1 MKKIVITT
9 FIMPNEIDDLERL
22 LADLNK
28 ASKHIDGNNYELY
41 LALSVDDYL
50 VNWEESK
57 LDKEFFINRFN
68 ALKPLTEW
76 AGKTTF
82 NVRDDIMGCTSLRRV
97 AHNECKDATHFIWLD
112 TDIVFDEKL
121 LFYIDESVDALEN
134 SQITIGKTI
143 SKYVISP
150 ECVKIWDSTW
160 DCLVNENFLNKEEG
174 YCRTNNPYI
183 DAGEYGDVSL
193 EIVTNN
199 VPGQPRMKFGGGW
212 FNCLSK
218 ALLDRVPLP
227 ESMGHYGP
235 DDTYVMWAS
244 EKVIQ
249 KGEEL
254 YQFKL
259 KNQVVCENY
268 IYRDRTHYDKLIKR
282 IDRKDEFRNQANTS
296 FANEINKL
304 Q

>member
-28 ASKHIDGNNYELY
+28 ASKHINGNNYELY

-50 VNWEESK
+50 VDWKQSK
-57 LDKEFFINRFN
+57 LDKQYFIDRFN
-68 ALKPLTEW
+68 KLKPLTEW

-82 NVRDDIMGCTSLRRV
+82 NVRDDIMGCTSLRRI
-97 AHNECKDATHFIWLD
+97 AHKESTDATHFIWLD
-112 TDIVFDEKL
+112 TDIIFDEKI
-121 LFYIDESVDALEN
+121 LFYMENAIDVIDNVD
-134 SQITIGKTI
+134 
-143 SKYVISP
+143 KYVISP

-160 DCLVNENFLNKEEG
+160 DCLVNENFLTKEEG
-174 YCRTNNPYI
+174 YCRINNPYK

-193 EIVTNN
+193 ETVINN

-218 ALLDRVPLP
+218 SLLDRTPLP

-244 EKVIQ
+244 EKLNQ
-249 KGEEL
+249 NGEGI

-259 KNQVVCENY
+259 KNFIVCENY
-268 IYRDRTHYDKLIKR
+268 IYRDRTHYDLLIKR
-282 IDRKDEFRNQANTS
+282 IDRKEQFREQANTS
-296 FANEINKL
+296 FSTEINKL

>member
-50 VNWEESK
+50 VKWEESK

-82 NVRDDIMGCTSLRRV
+82 NVRDDIMGCTSLRRI
-97 AHNECKDATHFIWLD
+97 AHTECKDATHFIWLD
-112 TDIVFDEKL
+112 TDIVFDEKI
-121 LFYIDESVDALEN
+121 LFYIEN
-134 SQITIGKTI
+134 GVEILTKTSDIT
-143 SKYVISP
+143 KYVISP

-193 EIVTNN
+193 ETIINN

-244 EKVIQ
+244 EKVNQ
-249 KGEEL
+249 KGGGM

-268 IYRDRTHYDKLIKR
+268 IYRDRTHYDLLIKR
-282 IDRKDEFRNQANTS
+282 IDRKEEFRQQANAS
-296 FANEINKL
+296 FATEINQL

>member
-22 LADLNK
+22 LGDLNK
-28 ASKHIDGNNYELY
+28 ASKHIDGKNYELY
-41 LALSVDDYL
+41 LALTVDDYL
-50 VNWEESK
+50 VDWENSK
-57 LDKEFFINRFN
+57 LDKQYFIDRFN
-68 ALKPLTEW
+68 KLKPLTEW
-76 AGKTTF
+76 AGKSTF
-82 NVRDDIMGCTSLRRV
+82 NHRADIMGCTSLRRI
-97 AHNECKDATHFIWLD
+97 AHKECTDATHFIWLD
-112 TDIVFDEKL
+112 TDIIFDEKI
-121 LFYIDESVDALEN
+121 LFYIEQGIDAIGES
-134 SQITIGKTI
+134 I
-143 SKYVISP
+143 SKYVIGP

-160 DCLVNENFLNKEEG
+160 DCLVNENFLTKEEG
-174 YCRTNNPYI
+174 YCKINNPFV

-193 EIVTNN
+193 ETVINN

-218 ALLDRVPLP
+218 ALLDRAPLP

-244 EKVIQ
+244 EKLNQ
-249 KGEEL
+249 NGEGI

-268 IYRDRTHYDKLIKR
+268 IYRDRTHYDLLIKR
-282 IDRKDEFRNQANTS
+282 IDRKEEFRQQANTS
-296 FANEINKL
+296 FATEINQL